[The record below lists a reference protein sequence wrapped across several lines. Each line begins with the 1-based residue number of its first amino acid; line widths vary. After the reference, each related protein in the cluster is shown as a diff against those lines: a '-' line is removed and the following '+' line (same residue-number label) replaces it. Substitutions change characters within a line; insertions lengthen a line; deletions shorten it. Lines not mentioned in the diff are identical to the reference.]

1 MKFSMTAHAIRSLLL
16 CLGLAGCGGGSL
28 EIFWA
33 DSSNYFIVFE
43 SSSRFTTSSTVE
55 LDGKAFLPQG
65 AHCSF
70 PAGPFGQ
77 AGCICDIGPLAG
89 GQWTNGA
96 TGAVGRLE
104 LSVATNSSCAA
115 LETSWRTPAIALAPG
130 TNFITLSFFDG
141 TAQGGATVTV
151 VRN

>member
-1 MKFSMTAHAIRSLLL
+1 MTARACSLLL

-43 SSSRFTTSSTVE
+43 SSSRSTSSAVIE
-55 LDGKAFLPQG
+55 LDGRAFLPQG
-65 AHCSF
+65 ASCSSSSS
-70 PAGPFGQ
+70 PF
-77 AGCICDIGPLAG
+77 ALPGCTCNPGPLAA
-89 GQWTNGA
+89 GQWTNSA

-104 LSVATNSSCAA
+104 LTVVGNASCVAV
-115 LETSWRTPAIALAPG
+115 ETAWRTPAIVLAPG
-130 TNFITLSFFDG
+130 ANFIALSFFDS
-141 TAQGGATVTV
+141 TTHGGANVTV